1 MLIQLCKGK
10 SLPSKCKCSEP
21 QKAAVIHLWRGRA
34 EFSVKVENR
43 KHYLYYDDKKDAEKI
58 RNQRHCSEFGAIKIH
73 HSLKD
78 MCFDLSKKAIQ
89 SLFNQNKANIQ
100 RRFSNN
106 AVLRPIRAEKIQT

>member
-1 MLIQLCKGK
+1 MTTKKMLTKSEIKGIVAKECHLCK
-10 SLPSKCKCSEP
+10 
-21 QKAAVIHLWRGRA
+21 
-34 EFSVKVENR
+34 
-43 KHYLYYDDKKDAEKI
+43 
-58 RNQRHCSEFGAIKIH
+58 EFGAIKIH